1 MAEYKFSATARS
13 TKGKGAARG
22 LRSQDKLP
30 AVVYGPGRQAYSIE
44 VSGKEIPMLYL
55 RTLGKNSLLTMTVT
69 DAAGGSV
76 DSIVMFKEIQREPVK
91 GRFQHVDFYH
101 IDPAHTINLRVPVV
115 LEGTPVGVKEKGGI
129 LSHPTRTLR
138 VRCLPADIPAEIR
151 VDISKMDV
159 DQSLLLKDYTPP
171 KGVTFLGDPHTVLA
185 LVSMVE
191 EEKAPDPALAAAA
204 AGPEVITAKKPAEG
218 EAAPAAGAKPA
229 AGGDKKEAAKPAAK
243 APAKK

>member
-1 MAEYKFSATARS
+1 MAEYKFRATLGS

-22 LRSQDKLP
+22 LRSEDKLP
-30 AVVYGPGRQAYSIE
+30 AVVYGPGKESYSIE
-44 VSGKEIPMLYL
+44 VSGKEIPLLYL
-55 RTLGKNSLLTMTVT
+55 RTVGKNSLLTMSVT
-69 DAAGGSV
+69 DAAGKVSE
-76 DSIVMFKEIQREPVK
+76 STVMFKEIQREPVK

-101 IDPAHTINLRVPVV
+101 IDPAHPIKLRVPVV
-115 LEGTPVGVKEKGGI
+115 LEGVPIGVREKGAI

-151 VDISKMDV
+151 VDISKMDI

-191 EEKAPDPALAAAA
+191 EEKAPEPTAAAA

-229 AGGDKKEAAKPAAK
+229 AGADKKEAAKPAAK
-243 APAKK
+243 AAAKK